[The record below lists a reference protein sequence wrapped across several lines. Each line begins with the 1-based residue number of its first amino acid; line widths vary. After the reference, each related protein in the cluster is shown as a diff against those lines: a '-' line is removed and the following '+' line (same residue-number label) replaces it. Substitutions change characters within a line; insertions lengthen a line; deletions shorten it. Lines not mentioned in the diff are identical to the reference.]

1 MDNPYDENLV
11 VQTGAAGREQLG
23 PPGSVL
29 PYAIASLVA
38 STLWIYGFGSL
49 FGIGFG
55 VIALLQLPRGARGG
69 RVARYLAWAGIVI
82 GVLGIGLAVWVGRGS
97 LA

>member
-1 MDNPYDENLV
+1 MDNPYDETLF
-11 VQTGAAGREQLG
+11 VQTGEAGREQRG
-23 PPGSVL
+23 RPGSVL

-38 STLWIYGFGSL
+38 SFLWRYGFGSL

-55 VIALLQLPRGARGG
+55 TIALFQLPRGAAGG
-69 RVARYLAWAGIVI
+69 RVAKYLARAGILI
-82 GVLGIGLAVWVGRGS
+82 GILGLGLAVWVGRET